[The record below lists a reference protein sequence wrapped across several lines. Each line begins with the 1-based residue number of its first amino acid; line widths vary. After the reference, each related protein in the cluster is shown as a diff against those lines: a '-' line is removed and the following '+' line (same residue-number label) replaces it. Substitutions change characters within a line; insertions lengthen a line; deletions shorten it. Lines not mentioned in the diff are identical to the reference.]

1 MVQLNDR
8 FSLDRLVMKS
18 HQSEQLIHSSSEE
31 QRLQA
36 AILGERLG
44 NQTFQNDRSSRW
56 KQAIGFCIV
65 TLIGALVGVGF
76 KLLGG

>member
-1 MVQLNDR
+1 VVQINDR

-31 QRLQA
+31 QRLQT

-44 NQTFQNDRSSRW
+44 NQTFQNGRSSRW
-56 KQAIGFCIV
+56 KRTIGVGIA
-65 TLIGALVGVGF
+65 TLVGALVGLAF
-76 KLLGG
+76 KLLRG